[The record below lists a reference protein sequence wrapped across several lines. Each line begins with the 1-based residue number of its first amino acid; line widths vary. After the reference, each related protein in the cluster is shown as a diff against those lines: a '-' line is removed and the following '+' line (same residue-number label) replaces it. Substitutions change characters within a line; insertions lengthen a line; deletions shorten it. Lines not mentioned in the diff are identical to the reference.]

1 MHQTKEQ
8 LYEYIKDLKTQE
20 EFEHEIQV
28 RYREYDGLL
37 DEPTIALLLVDELGR
52 NKQTILKIVDLKSDM
67 KSTVF
72 GKVTNVYE
80 SRRFTRKN
88 GSSGRVINLELA
100 DETGMCRLVL
110 WNKDVELVR
119 NKTIQKGTRVK
130 VVNGYVKNGFN
141 GLELNVGRWSLLEI
155 EPEDMPM
162 FVKEKLA
169 NNITIKG
176 TLIER
181 DPTRVFFKETGEVG
195 FVTTIKIEVERR
207 LIRALTVWDEKVKE
221 LQGFKVGDV
230 IEINHVNCRNAR
242 KNTELHVNG
251 NSTIKPG

>member
-1 MHQTKEQ
+1 MHKTKEQ

-20 EFEHEIQV
+20 EFEHELQV

-37 DEPTIALLLVDELGR
+37 DEPTIALLVVDELGR
-52 NKQTILKIVDLKSDM
+52 NKQTISKIADLKSDM

-72 GKVTNVYE
+72 GEIINFYE
-80 SRRFTRKN
+80 SRHFTRKN
-88 GSSGRVINLELA
+88 GSPGRVINLELA

-119 NKTIQKGTRVK
+119 NKTVQKGTRVK

-162 FVKEKLA
+162 VAKEKLA
-169 NNITIKG
+169 NGMVIKG
-176 TLIER
+176 TLVNRE
-181 DPTRVFFKETGEVG
+181 PTRVFFKETGEVG
-195 FVTTIKIEVERR
+195 FVTTIKISGEKSLVRS
-207 LIRALTVWDEKVKE
+207 LTVWDEKVKE
-221 LQGFKVGDV
+221 LQGFKVGDI
-230 IEINHVNCRNAR
+230 IEIERVNRRNSQE
-242 KNTELHVNG
+242 NTELHVNG
-251 NSTIKPG
+251 RSTIKRG